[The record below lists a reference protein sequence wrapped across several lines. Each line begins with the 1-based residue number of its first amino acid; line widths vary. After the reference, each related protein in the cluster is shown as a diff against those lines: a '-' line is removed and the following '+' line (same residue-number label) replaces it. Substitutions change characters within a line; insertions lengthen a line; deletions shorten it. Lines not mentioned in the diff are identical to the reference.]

1 MSKPS
6 PEDFGTAA
14 EVLLVVAIVL
24 AIIVSGVVVLML
36 GHGPA
41 PHKESCGPRGNQ
53 GPQGTGEILQYRRRS
68 RL

>member
-36 GHGPA
+36 GH
-41 PHKESCGPRGNQ
+41 
-53 GPQGTGEILQYRRRS
+53 
-68 RL
+68 